1 VIAPTSEQYDIY
13 VGLKGKLAN
22 NVAYN
27 VRGSYKSDDDKAFF
41 KSNIYDTAN
50 TNTEGYV
57 YGNSFGVVYDK
68 LKTISFFGELK
79 MDFSKNVSFGL
90 NGTFNSFTTDLEQ
103 AWNMPT
109 VKIGADFD
117 FNITEKWYAGT
128 NIFFVGDR
136 KDQFM
141 HTDVSLT
148 EPMFKTVTLDSY
160 FDLNAHVGYKHNE
173 RLTAYLKANNLS
185 SQNYPRWLN
194 YPVQGFQ
201 FLIGASYKFDF

>member
-1 VIAPTSEQYDIY
+1 
-13 VGLKGKLAN
+13 
-22 NVAYN
+22 
-27 VRGSYKSDDDKAFF
+27 
-41 KSNIYDTAN
+41 
-50 TNTEGYV
+50 
-57 YGNSFGVVYDK
+57 
-68 LKTISFFGELK
+68 
-79 MDFSKNVSFGL
+79 MDFSKNVSFGI

-141 HTDVSLT
+141 YTDVSLT

-173 RLTAYLKANNLS
+173 RLTAYLKANNLA
-185 SQNYPRWLN
+185 SQNYQRWLN